1 MLRNSKP
8 ISGGANLNT
17 SDLSR
22 TIIEALE
29 EKKGES
35 IVLIDI
41 SQISDFADQFVV
53 CSGTS
58 VRMLDALA
66 DHVSDTVKPLI
77 HRQPKVEGKPEDGW
91 LVLDVGDVI
100 VHLFTPD
107 QRDFYG
113 LEELWSEGKVLLR
126 VQ

>member
-1 MLRNSKP
+1 M
-8 ISGGANLNT
+8 GGANLDT
-17 SDLSR
+17 SELSR
-22 TIIEALE
+22 IIIEALE
-29 EKKGES
+29 EKKGED

-41 SQISDFADQFVV
+41 DKIADFASYFVI

-66 DHVSDTVKPLI
+66 DHVADTVKPLV
-77 HRQPKVEGKPEDGW
+77 HFQPKVEGRPEDGW
-91 LVLDVGDVI
+91 LVLDIGNII

-107 QRDFYG
+107 QRSYYK
-113 LEELWSEGKVLLR
+113 LEELWSEGKVLLH